1 MTLIDRA
8 VLLAANLHHGQHRKD
23 QQGGI
28 SLPYLVHPL
37 EVLKLLWSWGVA
49 DDTVLA
55 AAALHDVFEDT
66 DATGHA
72 VHDACGIDVY
82 NLVAELTQSDDQDKA
97 DYIRSFG
104 DPAQKSVESLVVK
117 VADRICNVRD
127 FLRTDF
133 GYAGKYLLRARELRA
148 AVASRY
154 KEVTCRFG
162 NEVTAAMRNDWF
174 CLVDKTGVVM

>member
-1 MTLIDRA
+1 M
-8 VLLAANLHHGQHRKD
+8 LLAANPHHGQHRKD
-23 QQGGI
+23 QQGGV

-37 EVLKLLWSWGVA
+37 DVMKVLWSWGVA

-66 DATGHA
+66 EVTGHV

-82 NLVAELTQSDDQDKA
+82 NLVAELTRPPDVPKEE
-97 DYIRSFG
+97 YIKSFA
-104 DPAQKSVESLVVK
+104 DPAKTSVEAVVVK

-133 GYAGKYLLRARELRA
+133 RYAGKYLLQARALNA

-154 KEVTCRFG
+154 KEAVCRFG